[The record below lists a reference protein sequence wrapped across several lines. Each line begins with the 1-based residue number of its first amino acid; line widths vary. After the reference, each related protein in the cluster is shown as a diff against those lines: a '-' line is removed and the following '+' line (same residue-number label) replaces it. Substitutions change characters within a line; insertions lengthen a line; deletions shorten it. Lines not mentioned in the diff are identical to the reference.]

1 MNKYICESFRPK
13 KNKIKKKKTKEKEK
27 VKHQLTLRTPKDV
40 ELEMGSSRRVKIS

>member
-13 KNKIKKKKTKEKEK
+13 KKKKKTKEKEK